1 VERSGWCAA
10 FDHVGEWAWC
20 RVVAEDLLGKETEVV
35 RTVVIGPSCVL
46 DVVDVLAGEENP
58 IDLPIHA
65 MGGAPLAL
73 ARVASDLGL
82 GVRCDD
88 VLGSVIDVSAPETAR
103 KVGNRLGVLL
113 LPRVD
118 EDLYMVERFGPPDT
132 QLADGAA
139 CAFLLRRA
147 SGSGTWVQCY
157 RVGPNSPTR
166 VSQNK
171 AEIVLTCADGSHEL
185 IEIAAEHCRVVDR
198 HGGRHELSGVR
209 RKPVTIARDRST
221 GPVIECPRVPKL
233 PDVAAWDTQL
243 PPAAILALGAEHHR
257 RSELEYGSTGEFR
270 AKVAVFVSGTDVC
283 YAAEVVKSQLCVRRP
298 EDPDP
303 GLDNEVP
310 DIHSDGLQCYLG
322 LAKWCGFLLLPD
334 LDSPTMRGAVVAG
347 TAGELSKLESE
358 WTRTDEG
365 YRALVRVDVGREL
378 QPGERFPV
386 NLVVNEMYPGRT
398 RRAGQ
403 LALAGGGTWVYLR
416 GDREDPALAAVAEVV

>member
-1 VERSGWCAA
+1 
-10 FDHVGEWAWC
+10 
-20 RVVAEDLLGKETEVV
+20 
-35 RTVVIGPSCVL
+35 
-46 DVVDVLAGEENP
+46 
-58 IDLPIHA
+58 
-65 MGGAPLAL
+65 
-73 ARVASDLGL
+73 
-82 GVRCDD
+82 
-88 VLGSVIDVSAPETAR
+88 
-103 KVGNRLGVLL
+103 
-113 LPRVD
+113 
-118 EDLYMVERFGPPDT
+118 
-132 QLADGAA
+132 
-139 CAFLLRRA
+139 
-147 SGSGTWVQCY
+147 
-157 RVGPNSPTR
+157 